1 MKKEIFPTEVL
12 EVEITELDHKGNGY
26 ARYVHAPDRGSNG
39 KGLKLFIPNAVPGD
53 RVRVTVPNAKGR
65 KQAVVPFDAL
75 LAASPDRNLDIPLKD
90 ANAGGTPLISMTYP
104 AQLAYKTQEVK
115 DHLAS
120 QGFDP
125 ACVRPI
131 IGMDDPTRYRN
142 KMELSFGAE
151 GAIGMHEQGNF
162 TKIIDMKDSVL
173 APKLFV
179 RVKEVVADWQKDYQ
193 LSYYDK
199 QTQKGLLRNL
209 LLRQSFVT
217 GELMVV
223 IYATEAP
230 SQMQE
235 AVDDLSQRLSKRFDQ
250 LVSLQWMLHKE
261 ATERIQADETFI
273 LHGRDYINDE
283 LNGFRYRIW
292 PETFFQANPVQ
303 AEKLVQ
309 LALEFAQVNDQMR
322 VLDLFCGVGTFS
334 LPLAEKAKDLAG
346 IEIVDQSIQSAI
358 RNAIDN
364 GLDNTFFM
372 TSDARNGL
380 KRLETE
386 WGRPDLLLL
395 DPPRSGAGGKV
406 MRAIG
411 RFGTDKIVYV
421 SCFPNSLA
429 EDLVWLRDFGYELVS
444 VQPVDQFP
452 HTTHVETVALLS
464 KLDIDQCIK
473 VKLDMDELDV
483 TASES
488 KATYEEIKEY
498 VMKKHGM
505 KVSNRYISQVKKKCG
520 LEVGKNYNV
529 SKKENPIAPNC
540 PPEKE
545 EAIKEALKHFK
556 MI

>member
-1 MKKEIFPTEVL
+1 MKKEIYPTEIL
-12 EVEITELDHKGNGY
+12 EVKITGLDHKGNGY
-26 ARYVHAPDRGSNG
+26 ARYVHPPDRGSNG

-53 RVRVTVPNAKGR
+53 KVRVTVPNAKGR
-65 KQAVVPFDAL
+65 KQAVVSFDEL
-75 LAASPDRNLDIPLKD
+75 LEASPDRNPDIPIKE

-115 DHLAS
+115 DHLES

-142 KMELSFGAE
+142 KMELTFGAE

-179 RVKEVVADWQKDYQ
+179 EVKEVVAEWQQDYQ

-199 QTQKGLLRNL
+199 QTQTGLLRNL

-217 GELMVV
+217 DELMVV
-223 IYATEAP
+223 IYATQAP
-230 SQMQE
+230 SELSE
-235 AVDDLSQRLSKRFDQ
+235 AVADLSQRLSQRFYQ
-250 LVSLQWMLHKE
+250 LASLQWILHKE
-261 ATERIQADETFI
+261 ATERIQADETHI
-273 LHGRDYINDE
+273 LYGRDYIKDE

-292 PETFFQANPVQ
+292 PETFFQANPIQ

-309 LALEFAQVNDQMR
+309 IALEIAQVNNQMR

-334 LPLAEKAKDLAG
+334 LPLAERAKDLAG

-358 RNAIDN
+358 RNARDN

-380 KRLETE
+380 KRIDAE

-411 RFGTDKIVYV
+411 RFGTDKIIYV
-421 SCFPNSLA
+421 SCFPKSLA
-429 EDLVWLRDFGYELVS
+429 EDLGWLRDYGYELVS

-452 HTTHVETVALLS
+452 HTTHVECVVL
-464 KLDIDQCIK
+464 
-473 VKLDMDELDV
+473 M
-483 TASES
+483 
-488 KATYEEIKEY
+488 
-498 VMKKHGM
+498 
-505 KVSNRYISQVKKKCG
+505 
-520 LEVGKNYNV
+520 
-529 SKKENPIAPNC
+529 
-540 PPEKE
+540 EKME
-545 EAIKEALKHFK
+545 D
-556 MI
+556 